1 MSPSKWARV
10 KHSEAH
16 GLRRGAW
23 YPVVHNGG
31 SSTVVLDV
39 NKANRPVNRANLEFS
54 DEKPDK
60 WSVVKRDP
68 GERAARRANDA
79 ELGALYG
86 VCPKCNG
93 RATLDASADRWTCP
107 SCGFESEIDWAN
119 PC

>member
-10 KHSEAH
+10 KQSEAH

-23 YPVVHNGG
+23 YPVVSNGNSG
-31 SSTVVLDV
+31 TVVLDV
-39 NKANRPVNRANLEFS
+39 NKSNRPVHRVNLEFS

-68 GERAARRANDA
+68 EERAAKRADHA
-79 ELGALYG
+79 KLGTQYA
-86 VCPKCNG
+86 V
-93 RATLDASADRWTCP
+93 CP
-107 SCGFESEIDWAN
+107 SCRERTAIGESDVSLTCPACEAEHQVDWAN

>member
-10 KHSEAH
+10 KQSEAY

-39 NKANRPVNRANLEFS
+39 NKSNRPVNRTNLEFS
-54 DEKPDK
+54 DEKPYR

-68 GERAARRANDA
+68 DERAARRANDA

-86 VCPKCNG
+86 VCPSCNG
-93 RATLDASADRWTCP
+93 RAALDPSAVKSTCQ
-107 SCGFESEIDWAN
+107 SCGSESEIDWAN